1 MKLNCIVVDDSTIQR
16 MTITKL
22 INDTTSLYLVGDFAN
37 ALEAKNSL
45 NHNKVDLIFLDIEMP
60 LINGFVLLDG
70 LKVKPQIV
78 FITSKADYAVK
89 AFDYE
94 ATDFLQKPISKERF
108 QKAVKKALELH
119 QLRNEVH
126 EDHGESIIIK
136 SNLKKLKIY
145 TSKIKW
151 IEAYGDYIKVITDD
165 ENHLV
170 FWIVSAVI
178 IAPCSIL
185 GDLLES
191 LFKRNMGIKDSGNI
205 LPGHGGILDR
215 FDATL
220 LTVPFFLTWVA
231 IYTYF

>member
-16 MTITKL
+16 ITITKL

-151 IEAYGDYIKVITDD
+151 IEAFGDYIKIITDTD
-165 ENHLV
+165 NHLV
-170 FWIVSAVI
+170 LSTMKSFENELPKDKFIRVHKSFI
-178 IAPCSIL
+178 INIERIQKFNSKFAEIDNTKIPISRSKK
-185 GDLLES
+185 DLIAE
-191 LFKRNMGIKDSGNI
+191 
-205 LPGHGGILDR
+205 
-215 FDATL
+215 
-220 LTVPFFLTWVA
+220 A
-231 IYTYF
+231 INNF